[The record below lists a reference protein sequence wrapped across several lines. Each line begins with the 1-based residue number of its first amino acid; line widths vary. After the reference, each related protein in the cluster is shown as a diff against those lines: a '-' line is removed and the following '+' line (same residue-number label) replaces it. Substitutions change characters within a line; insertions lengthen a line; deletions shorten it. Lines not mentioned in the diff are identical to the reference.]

1 MQWRRTGSGYL
12 LRLLPGEEVI
22 ESLIRFLRLKEVASG
37 ALSGIGALAEVEL
50 GYFRRGD
57 RTYTRRAMSGEWEL
71 LSLTGNAARV
81 GGEPFIHT
89 HVVLG
94 DDSFRTVGGH
104 LFRGV
109 VTVTVEIVVY
119 DWGADIERV
128 RDPDLGLLLLALDPE
143 PPAAAV
149 PSSST
154 P

>member
-1 MQWRRTGSGYL
+1 MQWRRTRCGYL

-22 ESLIRFLRLKEVASG
+22 ESLLRFLRQYDVASG
-37 ALSGIGALAEVEL
+37 GLSGIGALAEVEL
-50 GYFRRGD
+50 GFFRRGD

-71 LSLTGNAARV
+71 LSLTGNAARA

-94 DDSFRTVGGH
+94 NESFRTVGGH

-109 VTVTVEIVVY
+109 VTVTVEIVVH

-128 RDPDLGLLLLALDPE
+128 RDPDFGLLLLELDPE
-143 PPAAAV
+143 PPAAV
-149 PSSST
+149 PSSS
-154 P
+154 PA